1 MSDPQNDLVVMRV
14 FRNIFDQHLRVDFH
28 CRVICV
34 KLTFANKIVAMYERS
49 RDNVKVEPRSTLFLS
64 HFKTVNI
71 DLAPG
76 RPMLGDPIHSWI
88 LDSTPW
94 IPDSRY
100 WIPVFVSGTWTLDLN
115 C

>member
-1 MSDPQNDLVVMRV
+1 M
-14 FRNIFDQHLRVDFH
+14 DFH

-76 RPMLGDPIHSWI
+76 RPMLGDPSHSWI

-94 IPDSRY
+94 IPDSTY